1 MKHPYHFGNPN
12 YAALKETAK
21 VRALMGDLDRTVR
34 LLERDIATEEERAR
48 VSDPFNA
55 AYPILA
61 RTMAARRDN
70 LKETIRE
77 LERRL
82 PPEPMGF

>member
-1 MKHPYHFGNPN
+1 MRHPYHFGSAN
-12 YAALKETAK
+12 YAALKEAAK

-34 LLERDIATEEERAR
+34 LLERDIAIEEERAR
-48 VSDPFNA
+48 VSDPFNT

-61 RTMAARRDN
+61 RTMAVRRDN
-70 LKETIRE
+70 LKETIRA

-82 PPEPMGF
+82 PPEPAGF

>member
-1 MKHPYHFGNPN
+1 MKHPYHFGSSN
-12 YAALKETAK
+12 YAALKEAAK

-34 LLERDIATEEERAR
+34 LLERDIAIEEERAR
-48 VSDPFNA
+48 VSDPFNT

-61 RTMAARRDN
+61 RTMAVRRDN
-70 LKETIRE
+70 LKETIRA

-82 PPEPMGF
+82 PPEPAGF